1 VIFHSGESLCFLQ
14 YQKTATRHQYERK
27 QIRFLKRMDMDTEA
41 FAKLTK
47 KKSTACGEANISLL
61 LENTQRIKNAQHY

>member
-47 KKSTACGEANISLL
+47 KNPQHVER
-61 LENTQRIKNAQHY
+61 RIYRCF

>member
-1 VIFHSGESLCFLQ
+1 LQ

-27 QIRFLKRMDMDTEA
+27 QIRFLKRMDMDTEV

-47 KKSTACGEANISLL
+47 KNPQHVER
-61 LENTQRIKNAQHY
+61 RIYRCF